1 MAPPTLS
8 HAALLRKKKQSLKL
22 LCLMLKDAHQDLCFL
37 CFTSLNPLQERGQMD
52 TTSMRCLVNS
62 ISRFIHLA
70 SCQTIKVVPIEKD
83 CRNMVGVLKLLKP
96 LLDDVV
102 DCEIPPDEILYKE
115 CEELDMLVNEAR
127 EFMENWCPKMS
138 KIHRVLQCEPFLIKM
153 QSSSLQICRILYRL
167 LQSSPSTS
175 SITSVQHCMREIKC
189 LKQEGLSENIGEALR
204 SQKDDAIPC
213 TDHLIKVIKLLN
225 LTSNQELLKETVAVE
240 KERINAQ
247 VNNAKGKLD
256 QISQIVDLISHMR
269 DYMLKVE
276 RFEPSSGILIPSRFL
291 CPLSLELMLD
301 PVIVASGQTYDRA
314 SIQKWLDSG
323 LTICPKTHQTLT
335 HTNLIPNYTV
345 KDMVASWCE
354 ENNLQ
359 LSNNTGHAKLVSFS
373 SPSNHISSQ
382 DLTQTES
389 FHCFANSISSTSISS
404 FEVGNGLEKQ
414 KIDISS
420 RISGECNRC
429 QIREMDKYDHQS
441 PDRSYIHSRT
451 ESASSEISSIGY
463 VPPALNDLSRRSKK
477 NEINE
482 LAEISSEGLGTFPS
496 TKESGFSPWVT
507 GKQLQVSGTK
517 VEETVNG
524 NHNYNRTY
532 SIAFSGS
539 GCDDLTTSSH
549 VKKLV
554 DNLKSLS
561 NEVQTM
567 AAAELR
573 LLAKYNMDNRIIICC
588 SGAIA
593 PLLSLLYSE
602 VKLTQEHAVTALLNL
617 SINEDNK
624 AMIAKS
630 GAIEPL
636 IHVLKSGNDGAKENS
651 AAALFSLSVLEEY
664 KARIGRSGAVNALV
678 NLLGSGTLRGKKDA
692 ATALFNLSIFHE
704 NKARI
709 VQAGAVKYL
718 VELMDPDSG
727 MVDKAAA
734 LLSNLSTTGEG
745 RLAIVREGGIPVLV
759 EVVESGS
766 QRGKENAAFVLLQ
779 LCLNSPKF
787 CTLVLQEGAVPPLV
801 ALSQCGTPR
810 AKEKAQQ
817 LLSHF
822 RNQRECSTGKGK
834 T

>member
-1 MAPPTLS
+1 MEKSQHRQSCKLKFFHAITVVLMNRSYLS
-8 HAALLRKKKQSLKL
+8 SFYYALLNS
-22 LCLMLKDAHQDLCFL
+22 
-37 CFTSLNPLQERGQMD
+37 GQMA
-52 TTSMRCLVNS
+52 TTSVRCLINS
-62 ISRFIHLA
+62 ISRFIHLV
-70 SCQTIKVVPIEKD
+70 SCQTIKGVPIEKEY
-83 CRNMVGVLKLLKP
+83 RKIVVVLKLLKP

-102 DCEIPPDEILYKE
+102 DCEIPSDEVLFKD

-127 EFMENWCPKMS
+127 EFLENWCPTMS
-138 KIHRVLQCEPFLIKM
+138 KTHRVLQCEPFLIKM
-153 QSSSLQICRILYRL
+153 QSSSLEICHILYRL

-175 SITSVQHCMREIKC
+175 SITSVEHCMREIEC
-189 LKQEGLSENIGEALR
+189 LKQERLSENIGEALR
-204 SQKDDAIPC
+204 SEKDDAIPC

-225 LTSNQELLKETVAVE
+225 LKSNRELLKETLAVE
-240 KERINAQ
+240 KERINAE
-247 VNNAKGKLD
+247 VNNAKGKLE
-256 QISQIVDLISHMR
+256 INQIVDLISQIR
-269 DYMLKVE
+269 DCMLKIE
-276 RFEPSSGILIPSRFL
+276 HFEPTSGILIPPYFL

-314 SIQKWLDSG
+314 SIQKWLDIG
-323 LTICPKTHQTLT
+323 LTICPKTRQTLT

-345 KDMVASWCE
+345 KAMVASWCE
-354 ENNLQ
+354 ENNLR
-359 LSNNTGHAKLVSFS
+359 LSNNTGHAKLVSIS
-373 SPSNHISSQ
+373 SSSNHISSE
-382 DLTQTES
+382 DLTHADS
-389 FHCFANSISSTSISS
+389 FHCFASSSSSTSRSS
-404 FEVGNGLEKQ
+404 LEVGNGLEKQ
-414 KIDISS
+414 KIDVSS
-420 RISGECNRC
+420 RFGGECNRC
-429 QIREMDKYDHQS
+429 QSRKIDKYDHQS
-441 PDRSYIHSRT
+441 SDQSYIHSST
-451 ESASSEISSIGY
+451 ESTSSEISSIDH
-463 VPPALNDLSRRSKK
+463 VPPALNYLSRRSKK
-477 NEINE
+477 HEMNE
-482 LAEISSEGLGTFPS
+482 LAEISSEGLGIFPS
-496 TKESGFSPWVT
+496 TKESGFSPWIT
-507 GKQLQVSGTK
+507 GKQLQVSGTE

-524 NHNYNRTY
+524 NHNYNRSY

-539 GCDDLTTSSH
+539 GYDDLTTSSH

-561 NEVQTM
+561 NEIQTT

-573 LLAKYNMDNRIIICC
+573 LLAKYNMDNRIIICHC
-588 SGAIA
+588 GAVA

-602 VKLTQEHAVTALLNL
+602 VKLTQEHAVTTLLNL

-651 AAALFSLSVLEEY
+651 AAAFFSLSALEEY
-664 KARIGRSGAVNALV
+664 KASIGRSGAVKPLV

-692 ATALFNLSIFHE
+692 AAALFNLSIFHE

-718 VELMDPDSG
+718 VKLMDPDSG
-727 MVDKAAA
+727 MVDKAVA
-734 LLSNLSTTGEG
+734 LLSNLSTIGEG
-745 RLAIVREGGIPVLV
+745 RLAILREGGIPVLV

-766 QRGKENAAFVLLQ
+766 QRGKENAAFLLLQ

-787 CTLVLQEGAVPPLV
+787 CTLVLQEGAVPPLI
-801 ALSQCGTPR
+801 ALCQSGTPR

-822 RNQRECSTGKGK
+822 RNQREGANGKSK

>member
-1 MAPPTLS
+1 MD
-8 HAALLRKKKQSLKL
+8 K
-22 LCLMLKDAHQDLCFL
+22 
-37 CFTSLNPLQERGQMD
+37 TSV
-52 TTSMRCLVNS
+52 RCLINS
-62 ISRFIHLA
+62 ISRFIHLV
-70 SCQTIKVVPIEKD
+70 SCQTIKVAPIEKD
-83 CRNMVGVLKLLKP
+83 YRNMVVVLKLLKP
-96 LLDDVV
+96 LLGDVV
-102 DCEIPPDEILYKE
+102 DCEIPSDDILYKE

-127 EFMENWCPKMS
+127 EFMENWCLKMS
-138 KIHRVLQCEPFLIKM
+138 KIHRLLQSEPFLIKM
-153 QSSSLQICRILYRL
+153 QSSSLQLCHILYRL

-175 SITSVQHCMREIKC
+175 SITSVQHCMQEIKC
-189 LKQEGLSENIGEALR
+189 LKQERLSENIGEALR
-204 SQKDDAIPC
+204 SQRDDVSPG
-213 TDHLIKVIKLLN
+213 TGDLIKVIKSLN

-240 KERINAQ
+240 KERMNVQ

-256 QISQIVDLISHMR
+256 QINQIVDLISHMR
-269 DYMLKVE
+269 DCMLTIE
-276 RFEPSSGILIPSRFL
+276 RFEPTSGILIPPHFL

-301 PVIVASGQTYDRA
+301 PVIVASGKTYDRT

-323 LTICPKTHQTLT
+323 LTICPMTRQTLA
-335 HTNLIPNYTV
+335 HTNLIPNYMV
-345 KDMVASWCE
+345 KALVASWCE

-359 LSNNTGHAKLVSFS
+359 LSNDTGQAKLVSVS

-382 DLTQTES
+382 DLTHTDS
-389 FHCFANSISSTSISS
+389 FHCFANSSSSTSRSS
-404 FEVGNGLEKQ
+404 LEVGNGLEKQ

-420 RISGECNRC
+420 RFSGECNRC
-429 QIREMDKYDHQS
+429 QSREIDKHDHQS
-441 PDRSYIHSRT
+441 PDQSYIHSRT
-451 ESASSEISSIGY
+451 ESASSENSSIDY
-463 VPPALNDLSRRSKK
+463 APPASNDFSRRSKK
-477 NEINE
+477 HGMNE
-482 LAEISSEGLGTFPS
+482 LVEISSEGFGTFPS
-496 TKESGFSPWVT
+496 TKESGFSPRIT
-507 GKQLQVSGTK
+507 GKQFQVSGAK
-517 VEETVNG
+517 VEEAVNG
-524 NHNYNRTY
+524 THNYNRTY
-532 SIAFSGS
+532 SISFSGS

-561 NEVQTM
+561 NEVQTT

-573 LLAKYNMDNRIIICC
+573 LLARHNMDNRIIIGRCD
-588 SGAIA
+588 AIA

-664 KARIGRSGAVNALV
+664 KARIGRSGAIKALV

-718 VELMDPDSG
+718 IELMDPDSE
-727 MVDKAAA
+727 MVDKAVA
-734 LLSNLSTTGEG
+734 LLSNLSTIGEG
-745 RLAIVREGGIPVLV
+745 RLEIVRVGGIPLLV
-759 EVVESGS
+759 EVAESGS
-766 QRGKENAAFVLLQ
+766 QRGKENAASVLLQ

-801 ALSQCGTPR
+801 ALSQSDTPR
-810 AKEKAQQ
+810 GKEKAQQ

-822 RNQRECSTGKGK
+822 RNQREGATGKGK

>member
-1 MAPPTLS
+1 
-8 HAALLRKKKQSLKL
+8 
-22 LCLMLKDAHQDLCFL
+22 
-37 CFTSLNPLQERGQMD
+37 MD
-52 TTSMRCLVNS
+52 TTSVRCLINS
-62 ISRFIHLA
+62 ISRFIHLV
-70 SCQTIKVVPIEKD
+70 SCQTIKVVPMEKD
-83 CRNMVGVLKLLKP
+83 YRNMVVVLKLLKP

-102 DCEIPPDEILYKE
+102 DCEMPSDEILYKE
-115 CEELDMLVNEAR
+115 CEELDMLVNQAR
-127 EFMENWCPKMS
+127 EFMENPCPKMS
-138 KIHRVLQCEPFLIKM
+138 KIQRVLQSEPFLIKL
-153 QSSSLQICRILYRL
+153 QSSSLQICHILYRL
-167 LQSSPSTS
+167 LQSSTSTS

-189 LKQEGLSENIGEALR
+189 LKQERLSENIGEVLR
-204 SQKDDAIPC
+204 SQRDDAIPC
-213 TDHLIKVIKLLN
+213 TDHLIKVIKSLN

-240 KERINAQ
+240 KERMNAQ

-256 QISQIVDLISHMR
+256 QINQIVDLISHIR
-269 DYMLKVE
+269 DYVLKIE
-276 RFEPSSGILIPSRFL
+276 CFEPTSGILIPQPFL

-301 PVIVASGQTYDRA
+301 PVIVASGQTYDKSA
-314 SIQKWLDSG
+314 IQKWLDSG
-323 LTICPKTHQTLT
+323 LTICPKTRQTLT
-335 HTNLIPNYTV
+335 HTNLIPNYMV
-345 KDMVASWCE
+345 KAMVASWCA

-359 LSNNTGHAKLVSFS
+359 LSNKTVHAKLVSIS
-373 SPSNHISSQ
+373 SPSNLISSQ
-382 DLTQTES
+382 DLTHTDS
-389 FHCFANSISSTSISS
+389 FHCFANSSSSTSRSS
-404 FEVGNGLEKQ
+404 LEAGNGLDKQ

-420 RISGECNRC
+420 RFSGECNGC
-429 QIREMDKYDHQS
+429 QSREIDKYDHQS
-441 PDRSYIHSRT
+441 PDQSYVHSWT
-451 ESASSEISSIGY
+451 ESVSSEISSIDY
-463 VPPALNDLSRRSKK
+463 APPASNDLSRRPKK
-477 NEINE
+477 FEMNE
-482 LAEISSEGLGTFPS
+482 LPEISSEGLGTFPS
-496 TKESGFSPWVT
+496 TKESGFSPWIT
-507 GKQLQVSGTK
+507 GKQLQISGTK
-517 VEETVNG
+517 VEDAVNG
-524 NHNYNRTY
+524 NHNYNKAY
-532 SIAFSGS
+532 SIAFCGS

-554 DNLKSLS
+554 DNLQSLS
-561 NEVQTM
+561 HEVQTT

-573 LLAKYNMDNRIIICC
+573 LLAKHSMDNRIIIGRC
-588 SGAIA
+588 GAIA

-602 VKLTQEHAVTALLNL
+602 VKLTQEHAVTTLLNL

-664 KARIGRSGAVNALV
+664 KARIGRSGAVKALV

-727 MVDKAAA
+727 MVDKAVA
-734 LLSNLSTTGEG
+734 LLSNLSTIGEG

-766 QRGKENAAFVLLQ
+766 HRGKENASSVLLQ
-779 LCLNSPKF
+779 ICLNSPKF

-801 ALSQCGTPR
+801 ALSQSGTPR

-822 RNQRECSTGKGK
+822 RNQREGATGKGK